1 MTDDDLSPTLRRMVA
16 DADQVEREHA
26 ERFRAE
32 QAMITPSAKHLD
44 EFTRAAMVL
53 NLLAAGREQYAE
65 NAPDG
70 VRENLLREVNAYR
83 VAAKVLAGDGW
94 AAQGTLPS
102 WKYDEFRRTVAGI
115 GLELTLTD

>member
-1 MTDDDLSPTLRRMVA
+1 VTDELSPTLRRMVEN
-16 DADQVEREHA
+16 ADQVERADA

-70 VRENLLREVNAYR
+70 IRENAYR
-83 VAAKVLAGDGW
+83 IGAKVLAGDGW

-102 WKYDEFRRTVAGI
+102 WKYDEFSRTVASI

>member
-1 MTDDDLSPTLRRMVA
+1 VTDELSPTLRRMVEN
-16 DADQVEREHA
+16 ADQVERADA

-70 VRENLLREVNAYR
+70 IRENLLREVNAYR
-83 VAAKVLAGDGW
+83 IGAKVLAGDGW

-102 WKYDEFRRTVAGI
+102 WKYDEFSRTVASI